1 MPSGFPRSPKFLK
14 GALVAY
20 ESQFLG
26 AIPNVIVFQYNPE
39 QLSRSLSLRTP
50 SAPEGGRNAG
60 QARAETFRV
69 EGPPVESITLTVV
82 LNAADQLEG
91 PALHPLAVA
100 KGLHPA
106 LSALELLLYPPSTQ
120 FLLNET
126 LSSAGSAQIEA
137 QDIPLVLFIWGPSR
151 VLPARINSFSVTEE
165 AFDQQLNPIQ
175 AKVELGLKAL
185 TYMELRETSLGYG
198 AYLATQ
204 TQKEVMA
211 RLNMVNNIEQI
222 AGMLPV

>member
-1 MPSGFPRSPKFLK
+1 MASDFPRSPKFLK
-14 GALVAY
+14 SALVAY

-26 AIPNVIVFQYNPE
+26 AVPNIIVFQYNPE

-50 SAPEGGRNAG
+50 LAQKGEGNAG

-69 EGPPVESITLTVV
+69 EGPPVESISLTVV
-82 LNAADQLEG
+82 LNAADQLEE
-91 PALHPLAVA
+91 PALHPFAVA

-120 FLLNET
+120 FFYNKT
-126 LSSAGSAQIEA
+126 LSSAGSANIVA
-137 QDIPLVLFIWGPSR
+137 DDTPLVLFIWGPSR
-151 VLPARINSFSVTEE
+151 VLPVRINNFSITEE

-175 AKVELGLKAL
+175 AKVELGLKVL
-185 TYMELRETSLGYG
+185 TYLELTKTSLGYG
-198 AYLATQ
+198 AYIATQ

-211 RLNMVNNIEQI
+211 RLNIVNNVEQI
-222 AGMLPV
+222 VGMLPI